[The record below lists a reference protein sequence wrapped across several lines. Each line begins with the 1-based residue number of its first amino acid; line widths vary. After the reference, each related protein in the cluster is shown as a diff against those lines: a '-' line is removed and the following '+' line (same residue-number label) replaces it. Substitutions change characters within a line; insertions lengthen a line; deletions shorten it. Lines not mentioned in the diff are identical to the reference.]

1 MARLIA
7 LSVTRPVAAGRP
19 SLRAGG
25 RFAGWARSVYGKP
38 QWVVGAIVLA
48 SAALA
53 ATFSLQIVSFEP
65 DELGYTHLA
74 IGIAHSLT
82 PITLSYGGAQ
92 KLNQLYPL
100 LIAPLWGTFGNV
112 TAFQLT
118 HAWNALL
125 LASAAIPTYLLAQEV
140 LRVRWAAYLAAAL
153 VAIAPWLTL
162 STAELTEVAAYPAC
176 AWALLAMQRSLDE
189 PSPRRDVIAL
199 VAILIAAFGRLQL
212 ILLAPAF
219 VIAMLVHELGYPVTV
234 RERERRREALREAV
248 TRIVHRHALLTAAG
262 AAGLLIGVPLLLSGK
277 LASAAGFYGDAFTG
291 ATINA
296 ATFDLARSYLTFTAL
311 GLFVVPVA
319 LAFGFVFVTLPA
331 PVSRRAHAFA
341 SMALVTV
348 CAITLQVAEIS
359 VRFNGSTLQERYS
372 FYIAP
377 LLIVGMFAALL
388 ATRRAWIAVLS
399 GTVALALLVA
409 TTHYESALS
418 AFWYQVSPG
427 MTSFYDVLG
436 PVLGA
441 SNGSTGAGGSGSL
454 LLTGAIVL
462 AIGAVLTLLVWRFR
476 PARVLAVAGVALVVL
491 CSAETTHAL
500 WKVVHGN
507 SSGAGL
513 GSGSLHDADWV
524 DRALPAGA
532 SAEQWV
538 DNLGGLDTARLLWEG
553 ETLWNRSIVGAYTV
567 DGFGDPF
574 LPTTALVVNARS
586 GAINT
591 ASGAPPARYVALPAR
606 GFPVVPVGSVIARSP
621 NRNLELL
628 RVAMP
633 MRAAWAV
640 SGVSPDGWLGVYKP
654 ATVRLY
660 ALRGAAGRCA
670 TVGVTLSL
678 SAIVSSPQA
687 LTVSAG
693 GAGERTSVL
702 PGRTQTVY
710 TRVCGEAG
718 GGVPALRLTPD
729 QSATEAPPV
738 LTPQLVR
745 VTVAPA

>member
-1 MARLIA
+1 VARLIA
-7 LSVTRPVAAGRP
+7 LSVTRPVAARRP
-19 SLRAGG
+19 SFRAGG
-25 RFAGWARSVYGKP
+25 RLAGWVRSVYAKP
-38 QWVVGAIVLA
+38 QWVVGAIVLV

-100 LIAPLWGTFGNV
+100 LIAPLWGTFDNV

-125 LASAAIPTYLLAQEV
+125 LASAAIPTYLLAEEV
-140 LRVRWAAYLAAAL
+140 LQVRWASYLAAAL
-153 VAIAPWLTL
+153 VALAPWLTL
-162 STAELTEVAAYPAC
+162 STGELTEVAAYPAC

-199 VAILIAAFGRLQL
+199 LAIVIAAYGRLQL

-219 VIAMLVHELGYPVTV
+219 VLAMLVHELGYPVTV
-234 RERERRREALREAV
+234 RDQRREALRDAV
-248 TRIVHRHALLTAAG
+248 RRIVRRHVVLSAAG
-262 AAGLLIGVPLLLSGK
+262 AAGVLIGVPLLVSGR
-277 LASAAGFYGDAFTG
+277 LASAAGFYGDALAG
-291 ATINA
+291 ATINS

-311 GLFVVPVA
+311 GLAVIPVA
-319 LAFGFVFVTLPA
+319 LAFGFAFVTLPT
-331 PVSRRAHAFA
+331 PLSRRAHAFA
-341 SMALVTV
+341 SMAIVTV
-348 CAITLQVAEIS
+348 CAITIQVAEIS
-359 VRFNGSTLQERYS
+359 VRFNGSTLQERYI

-377 LLIVGMFAALL
+377 LFVVGMFAALL
-388 ATRRAWIAVLS
+388 ATRRPWIAALS
-399 GTVALALLVA
+399 GTVVLALLVA

-427 MTSFYDVLG
+427 MTSFYDLLG
-436 PVLGA
+436 PALGA
-441 SNGSTGAGGSGSL
+441 SHGSRGAGGSGSM

-462 AIGAVLTLLVWRFR
+462 AIGVVLTLLVRRWSPR
-476 PARVLAVAGVALVVL
+476 RVLAVAAIALVVV

-507 SSGAGL
+507 SSGPGL
-513 GSGSLHDADWV
+513 GAGSLRDADWI
-524 DRALPAGA
+524 DRAVPAGA

-574 LPTTALVVNARS
+574 LPTTSLVVNSRT
-586 GAINT
+586 GAIT
-591 ASGAPPARYVALPAR
+591 TSTGAPQARYVALPTR
-606 GFPVVPVGSVIARSP
+606 GFPVVPAGIVLARSP
-621 NRNLELL
+621 NRKLELL

-633 MRAAWAV
+633 MRAAWVV
-640 SGVSPDGWLGVYKP
+640 SGVSSDGWLGLYQP

-670 TVGVTLSL
+670 TVGITLSL

-687 LTVSAG
+687 VTVSAG
-693 GAGERTSVL
+693 VAGRQMSIE
-702 PGRTQTVY
+702 PGRTQTVD
-710 TRVCGEAG
+710 TRVCGDAG
-718 GGVPALRLTPD
+718 GAPALKLSPD
-729 QSATEAPPV
+729 QSAAQAPPQ

>member
-7 LSVTRPVAAGRP
+7 LSVTRPVAARRL
-19 SLRAGG
+19 SFRAGG
-25 RFAGWARSVYGKP
+25 RLAGWVRSVYAKP
-38 QWVVGAIVLA
+38 RWVVGAIVLV

-82 PITLSYGGAQ
+82 PITLSHGGAQ

-125 LASAAIPTYLLAQEV
+125 MASAAIPTYLLAEEV
-140 LRVRWAAYLAAAL
+140 VRVRWAAYLAAAL
-153 VAIAPWLTL
+153 VAVAPWLTL
-162 STAELTEVAAYPAC
+162 STGELTEVAAFPAC
-176 AWALLAMQRSLDE
+176 VWALLAMQRSLDE

-199 VAILIAAFGRLQL
+199 AAIVIAAYGRLQL

-219 VIAMLVHELGYPVTV
+219 VIAMLVHELGYPITV
-234 RERERRREALREAV
+234 RGRRREGLGEGV
-248 TRIVHRHALLTAAG
+248 SRIVRRHAVLSAAG
-262 AAGLLIGVPLLLSGK
+262 AAGVLIGVPLLVSGK
-277 LASAAGFYGDAFTG
+277 LASAAGFYGDALTG
-291 ATINA
+291 ATINS

-311 GLFVVPVA
+311 GLAVIPVA
-319 LAFGFVFVTLPA
+319 LAFGFAFVTLPT

-341 SMALVTV
+341 SMAIVTV
-348 CAITLQVAEIS
+348 CAITIQVAEIS
-359 VRFNGSTLQERYS
+359 VRFNGSTLQERYI

-377 LLIVGMFAALL
+377 LFIVGMFAALL
-388 ATRRAWIAVLS
+388 ATRRPWIAALS
-399 GTVALALLVA
+399 GTVVLALLVA

-427 MTSFYDVLG
+427 MTSFYDLLG
-436 PVLGA
+436 SALGA
-441 SNGSTGAGGSGSL
+441 SHGSKGAGGSGSL

-462 AIGAVLTLLVWRFR
+462 GIGVVLTLLVWRLN
-476 PARVLAVAGVALVVL
+476 PARVLAVTGVVLVVV

-500 WKVVHGN
+500 WTVVHGN

-513 GSGSLHDADWV
+513 GSGSLRDVDWV
-524 DRALPAGA
+524 DRAVPAGA
-532 SAEQWV
+532 SVEQWV
-538 DNLGGLDTARLLWEG
+538 DNLGGLDTARVLWEG
-553 ETLWNRSIVGAYTV
+553 ETLWNRSVVGAYTI

-574 LPTTALVVNARS
+574 LTTTELRLDS
-586 GAINT
+586 RTGAITT
-591 ASGAPPARYVALPAR
+591 ASGAAPARYVALPAR
-606 GFPVVPVGSVIARSP
+606 GFPAVPAGVVLARSP
-621 NRNLELL
+621 NRKLELL

-633 MRAAWAV
+633 MHAAWAV
-640 SGVSPDGWLGVYKP
+640 SGFSPDGWLGLYRP

-660 ALRGAAGRCA
+660 ALRGAIGRCA
-670 TVGVTLSL
+670 TVGITLSL
-678 SAIVSSPQA
+678 SAIVSSAQA
-687 LTVSAG
+687 VTVSAG
-693 GAGERTSVL
+693 GVDRLMSIE
-702 PGRTQTVY
+702 PGRTQTVD
-710 TRVCGEAG
+710 TRVCGSAG
-718 GGVPALRLTPD
+718 SAPALKLTPV
-729 QSATEAPPV
+729 QPAAQAPPV